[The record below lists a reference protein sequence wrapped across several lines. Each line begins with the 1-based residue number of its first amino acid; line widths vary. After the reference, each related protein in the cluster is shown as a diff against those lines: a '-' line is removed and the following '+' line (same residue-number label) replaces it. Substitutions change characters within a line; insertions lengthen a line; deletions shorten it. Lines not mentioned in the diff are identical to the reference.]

1 MNTTGAFKKSISNG
15 ITLDMGWRVVWSK
28 HVFTLFFVSEI
39 LVLLA
44 CYVALNSSY
53 VCLCIAPTKFTDG
66 SC

>member
-15 ITLDMGWRVVWSK
+15 ITLDMGWCVVWSK
-28 HVFTLFFVSEI
+28 HVFTFVSEI